1 MRLKI
6 KRYAQDVEGL
16 MSYKTILGNL
26 DGGTYNAINLYVAQD
41 DRWKSWL
48 AKVNWD
54 EALGGSAIT
63 LLRVLEIHD
72 PEASERSRLDSILK
86 FFSDITDGTSPKLKR
101 LAADMAV
108 DVFDFL
114 SYRGNQD
121 ALAYLSNA
129 LISNAESEQGLATI
143 QAIMAPK
150 SAPEATSVTCLY
162 TELRKSISRQ
172 GDVKD
177 WIEGHLPKPMRLKA
191 YHATG
196 YGEAIATA
204 SRNQRG
210 KMLESDLGM

>member
-16 MSYKTILGNL
+16 MSYRTILGNL
-26 DGGTYNAINLYVAQD
+26 DGGTYNAINLYVGQD

-54 EALGGSAIT
+54 EALAGSAIT

-72 PEASERSRLDSILK
+72 REASERSRLDSILK
-86 FFSDITDGTSPKLKR
+86 FFSDITDGTSPKLNR
-101 LAADMAV
+101 MAADIAV

-114 SYRGNQD
+114 SYRGNQG
-121 ALAYLSNA
+121 ALTYLSDA
-129 LISNAESEQGLATI
+129 LISNAETEQGLATI

-150 SAPEATSVTCLY
+150 SAPEARSVTCLY

-177 WIEGHLPKPMRLKA
+177 WIESHIPKSMRLKA
-191 YHATG
+191 YEATG
-196 YGEAIATA
+196 YSEAITTA
-204 SRNQRG
+204 SRKQRG
-210 KMLESDLGM
+210 KMLELDLGM

>member
-16 MSYKTILGNL
+16 MSYRTILGNL
-26 DGGTYNAINLYVAQD
+26 DGGTYNAINLYVGQD

-54 EALGGSAIT
+54 EALAGSAIT

-72 PEASERSRLDSILK
+72 PEVSERSRLDSILK
-86 FFSDITDGTSPKLKR
+86 FFSDITDGTSPKLNR
-101 LAADMAV
+101 MAADIAV

-114 SYRGNQD
+114 SYRGNQG
-121 ALAYLSNA
+121 ALTYLSDA
-129 LISNAESEQGLATI
+129 LISNAETEQGLATI

-150 SAPEATSVTCLY
+150 SAPEARSVTCLY

-196 YGEAIATA
+196 YSEAIATA